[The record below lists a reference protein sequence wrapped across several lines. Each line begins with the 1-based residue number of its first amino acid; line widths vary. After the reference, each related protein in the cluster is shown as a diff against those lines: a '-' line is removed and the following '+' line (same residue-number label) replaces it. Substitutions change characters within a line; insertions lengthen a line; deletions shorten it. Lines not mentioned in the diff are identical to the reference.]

1 MLVLNMHFCWK
12 SKFVAYLRYK
22 TQIFT
27 QTSMNRL
34 GFFSYYLSNT
44 GVGAPISWIYES
56 SLLLMTDQYK
66 SHVVDAGTKQNN
78 TVNVVT
84 NKRFAIRP
92 KSIHC
97 LAWSVTDTIRHTH
110 SLTVCLSAKDQCL
123 QRGNFPGVK
132 RQSYYATGTYL
143 TNAFKLF

>member
-1 MLVLNMHFCWK
+1 
-12 SKFVAYLRYK
+12 
-22 TQIFT
+22 
-27 QTSMNRL
+27 
-34 GFFSYYLSNT
+34 
-44 GVGAPISWIYES
+44 
-56 SLLLMTDQYK
+56 MTDQYK

-110 SLTVCLSAKDQCL
+110 SLTVCLSTKDQCL
-123 QRGNFPGVK
+123 QKGNFPGMK
-132 RQSYYATGTYL
+132 KQSNYATETHL